1 MVTAGEYIGAIAFAR
16 TGDPQFGDFDG
27 AIILGRFG
35 ETPNRLPGFLVD
47 DEDVGV
53 RMVNLDHF
61 ERTGDPNMPGPA
73 VVAFMIL
80 CSPRRLARFCRSISL
95 GRAMARY
102 DGPVSRVTSWPISK
116 LTAAPTDHEGLA
128 RKVTINV
135 VGSGVF
141 SGVRTI
147 TSWS

>member
-61 ERTGDPNMPGPA
+61 ERTGDPENAGNGR
-73 VVAFMIL
+73 
-80 CSPRRLARFCRSISL
+80 RRLYDLVFAASPSALLQVDILETC
-95 GRAMARY
+95 
-102 DGPVSRVTSWPISK
+102 DGPLRRAGIPRHFVAHFKADGCSY
-116 LTAAPTDHEGLA
+116 
-128 RKVTINV
+128 
-135 VGSGVF
+135 
-141 SGVRTI
+141 
-147 TSWS
+147 